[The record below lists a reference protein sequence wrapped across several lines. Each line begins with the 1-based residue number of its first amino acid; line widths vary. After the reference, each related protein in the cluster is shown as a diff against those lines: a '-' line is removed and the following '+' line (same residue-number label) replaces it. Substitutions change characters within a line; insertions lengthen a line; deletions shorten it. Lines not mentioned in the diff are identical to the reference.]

1 MKNSMKRIKVRFNLG
16 AGKNFMKWKIER
28 PDGIISYHSPKEVQL
43 VMAGCVLK
51 NQKTT
56 ALKIFQG
63 ANKTVCSWILCESI
77 EIRVPKISKIN
88 ELDRVSY
95 NPRVTPNWIFRGSV
109 VDGTQFNN
117 LVSLDNKV
125 YNC

>member
-1 MKNSMKRIKVRFNLG
+1 MKRIKVRFNLG

-95 NPRVTPNWIFRGSV
+95 NHRVTPNWIFQGSV
-109 VDGTQFNN
+109 ADGTRFNN

>member
-1 MKNSMKRIKVRFNLG
+1 MKLIKVRFNLG

-56 ALKIFQG
+56 ALKIFKG
-63 ANKTVCSWILCESI
+63 ANKTLCSWI
-77 EIRVPKISKIN
+77 
-88 ELDRVSY
+88 
-95 NPRVTPNWIFRGSV
+95 IFYRI
-109 VDGTQFNN
+109 
-117 LVSLDNKV
+117 
-125 YNC
+125 

>member
-1 MKNSMKRIKVRFNLG
+1 MKSIKVRFNLG
-16 AGKNFMKWKIER
+16 AGINFMKWKIER
-28 PDGIISYHSPKEVQL
+28 PDGNVSYHSPKEVQL

-51 NQKTT
+51 NQRST

-77 EIRVPKISKIN
+77 EIRVPTISKIN

-95 NPRVTPNWIFRGSV
+95 NPRVTPNWIFQGSV
-109 VDGTQFNN
+109 ADGTRFNN